1 MRLENFYEEYSTK
14 EHWERFWTGIQP
26 TSDFKPCYHR
36 LLRKILPP
44 NKSWTAF
51 EVGCVPG
58 NYLMYFY
65 THYGYKPSGIDYS
78 DRTEEVRNY
87 FEKQGIKAEIHKQ
100 DFFTFK
106 TRKKYNLVYSNGF
119 VEHFGNP
126 ELVFKKHLDLLAK
139 GGYLIISLPNFRN
152 MQYYLHSIFDSR
164 TLKTHNF
171 SVMEPDLWR
180 KLAEKY
186 GLKIHYCNYYETF
199 NFWVVN
205 KSLMLKP
212 FVKMAGFANKALHFI
227 LKLAGLKYI
236 PNKQLSPNIVLVAQ
250 K

>member
-1 MRLENFYEEYSTK
+1 MRFKKFYEEYSTK
-14 EHWERFWTGIQP
+14 ENWEHFWTGIRP
-26 TSDFKPCYHR
+26 TSDFKPYYHR
-36 LLRKILPP
+36 LMQKILPP
-44 NKSWTAF
+44 NKKWIAF

-65 THYGYKPSGIDYS
+65 TQYGYKPSGIDYS
-78 DRTEEVRNY
+78 DRTKEVRHY
-87 FEKQGIKAEIHKQ
+87 FEKQGIPADIHKQ

-106 TRKKYNLVYSNGF
+106 TRKKYNLVFSNGF

-126 ELVFKKHLDLLAK
+126 ELVFKKHFDLLAK

-152 MQYYLHSIFDSR
+152 LQYYLHNIFDSR

-171 SVMEPDLWR
+171 SVMKPSLWR

-186 GLKIHYCNYYETF
+186 GLKIHYCNYHETF
-199 NFWVVN
+199 SFWVVN
-205 KSLMLKP
+205 KSPVLRPL
-212 FVKMAGFANKALHFI
+212 VKMAELANRAVRFI
-227 LKLAGLKYI
+227 LKRTGLINI
-236 PNKQLSPNIVLVAQ
+236 PNKQFSPNIVLVAQ